1 MLQIRCQCKVVLPGV
16 LRQELRVWEGKLS
29 DPRERARCRSAPD
42 FPSASGKPK
51 GVRVEAKVMAWRA
64 IVWFRR
70 TLLRR
75 EDMTRYAP
83 LAGSPDIELNAAGT
97 EAKMI
102 GGGPIRTEA
111 RPRARERSRHPLVL
125 AGVVIVLLVV
135 YSGWNWRP
143 HPPHPP
149 REFYGP
155 PTLPPH
161 LRHDGPVPGP
171 AAVCAHRSLR
181 KYIGS

>member
-1 MLQIRCQCKVVLPGV
+1 MCL
-16 LRQELRVWEGKLS
+16 
-29 DPRERARCRSAPD
+29 
-42 FPSASGKPK
+42 
-51 GVRVEAKVMAWRA
+51 
-64 IVWFRR
+64 
-70 TLLRR
+70 TLLGR
-75 EDMTRYAP
+75 EEMTRYAP

-97 EAKMI
+97 EAKLA
-102 GGGPIRTEA
+102 GGGPMRTET

-171 AAVCAHRSLR
+171 ASVRAHRPDPKYRLAADSDHCPALDVRRAGQVVSQSAQTGFALSHVRRLEICLAQAAVLLKQLR
-181 KYIGS
+181 SRH

>member
-1 MLQIRCQCKVVLPGV
+1 MLLARCGNSCGSG
-16 LRQELRVWEGKLS
+16 EGKLS
-29 DPRERARCRSAPD
+29 HLGHASLPAGSGISVGSEKASALKQRRRKPTRCL
-42 FPSASGKPK
+42 ASDCS
-51 GVRVEAKVMAWRA
+51 
-64 IVWFRR
+64 FL
-70 TLLRR
+70 TLLER
-75 EDMTRYAP
+75 EEMTRYAP

-97 EAKMI
+97 EARLA
-102 GGGPIRTEA
+102 GGGPMRTET

-171 AAVCAHRSLR
+171 ASVRAHTARSET
-181 KYIGS
+181 